1 MVTEIK
7 RMVQDAKVVSKGMT
21 KLSEISSRQKA
32 IINWYEELV
41 ESWINLDPTLE
52 EYNPELMEKI
62 KDKSAELE
70 QYIKAELP
78 ED

>member
-1 MVTEIK
+1 ML
-7 RMVQDAKVVSKGMT
+7 QDAKVVSKGVI